1 MTDAASRVS
10 DSDLMA
16 VRSYPPE
23 LRKAILSHVG
33 LKNLRTMNTP
43 AATALAR
50 VLSGNDNKRR
60 TSLICALAAYFM
72 PAFRNYDDLS
82 KGDCI
87 QLLRGGQDTD
97 VLSRTQVLALL
108 LAGTADFP
116 DAIVDLVLADLYWHD
131 VALSPV
137 ALALLV
143 HSSERLGSDAATAVR
158 EGWRELRSLHP
169 ELPQVPVSIHE
180 LRDAALMLPR
190 DKGAALPIE
199 DSNPAVSDTTDDHP
213 AAAEANDQLTDIDE
227 PSLDAL
233 CRELDQLRVTF
244 SSACV
249 AAERVRAA
257 LERAERPLD
266 QDVEVIL
273 RGIQDFDGLRDRLQT
288 QQHLP
293 SPATTVET
301 FQQVLDRLRSAD
313 AQRARI
319 RSLARISGPPSIEAL
334 LQEVREA
341 ANAESQLLEPLMD
354 LIDLAGNTQSF
365 LEIFE
370 AEQRFR
376 ELAPQHWLPVAT
388 AAAHGQLTID
398 TDEDIPSAAD
408 EQETASL
415 LVDPTPS
422 ISEAESV
429 ISALRLDDAAT
440 PSVSESEP
448 AQTAKNDLDD
458 LDAFIEER
466 LGHQLAPASAASP
479 GVTTPETDV
488 HEPTRTERPSS
499 PTPAADAVQTTEPA
513 PAQASVTPAN
523 DVSELDEALQAEACA
538 LRNKRFGL
546 AAWIRDAAGGSS
558 AEVNARRCAAIAGE
572 MSEFAGRLSAAFT
585 EYAADLSIRTLS
597 DDTAGQLLAWAAAL
611 RTCLV
616 HPTPEAAQ
624 LLDELAPL
632 LSPYPGLA
640 AYGDGFSR
648 LAQAGAYLMPGLSG
662 RIYDTSQA
670 EVNRREASEAAARLL
685 AEGPSQTIKFALA
698 TEVWKSLLQ
707 NASSGPGKLLAIAAG
722 DDASQAEN
730 VRRDLEELRAGSAL
744 DRLIDEEAKQRATR
758 RSSNRIHSGA
768 RTKLVVKLEKAL
780 DVVAAWVA
788 AVHELQSSR
797 VDDSGVARVIKHLN
811 DLRSTVGQNRSRAD
825 DELSRLTNSTDPI
838 IAAAASGAAALI
850 ADTLW
855 RLDGGQNERAEPL
868 PAHVLNNDLLLSPAI
883 PLAVDGLTPK
893 SKPTLEELIPRCTS
907 AMPDWREAFE
917 SRAQRGDHEGTR
929 ALLAILAYENPALAT
944 ELRLRRDKLVDTA
957 RHERGDRIEDLQ
969 DRIAE
974 WRRDGVLPEAVAN
987 DFVTR
992 LHALDSDVRDDFD
1005 VIADALAELEREV
1018 TSVRDREIASDER
1031 LLAKLSAEN
1040 ADVAAARN
1048 RIQVY
1053 IEAGDLTTAREFM
1066 AQAKVGNELPQVSDA
1081 IDHLERFFPAFP
1093 QAFEDLSAGAR
1104 GRQRGRE
1111 SDEWLQRLKDAL
1123 HTGNDVSDAD
1133 LRALL
1138 LRAGLSVP
1146 GIPRGRL
1153 GLALNGIRTWQT
1165 MAQGPKAAGNFKS
1178 AVAAVLQMIGLEGV
1192 QEPATPEQNR
1202 QWITLKQVHR
1212 LGDSLLPAFGSRMSP
1227 SGDRLRL
1234 LLVWRPP
1241 GPQQVMEWLKD
1252 QPEDQTVLVFYF
1264 GVLSAEQRQQLAA
1277 LSRRRPTP
1285 VVAVLDDA
1293 AVTYLA
1299 CVPDANWATTQ
1310 CLLAP
1315 FTAANPYAP
1324 TGDVPEEMFY
1334 GRQGQLREVTNPT
1347 GSSFVYGGRQLGKS
1361 ALLRKAERK
1370 IRETDPHRKVISEII
1385 QDIGRVAKVSALWPR
1400 LAGRLAEAGVLSTS
1414 AASLT
1419 DPAEICR
1426 EVREWIEGDPA
1437 HQLLILLDEADEF
1450 LNRDARDESF
1460 ANVISLRNL
1469 MKETNNRV
1477 KVVFAG
1483 LHQTARFES
1492 LSNQPLAHLGT
1503 PIAVGPLDPRDAY
1516 NLLTEPLATLGFRFP
1531 DRLAARVIAEAN
1543 NAPAL
1548 IQLFADALLTRLRRT
1563 SSSHTTL
1570 PYEITRDDVD
1580 AVWRDNK
1587 LARGFRDRFEW
1598 TLNLDK
1604 RYKIIAYT
1612 VAFHA
1617 LEAGPDITLTANELR
1632 SECQQWWRQGFSDST
1647 SDGFRGLLDECVN
1660 LGVLA
1665 ADGERYRLR
1674 TPHILNLLGGAEEV
1688 ETILGQ
1694 ADTFELPDSF
1704 DAQSYRYAY
1713 KTHGERSPLTGSQ
1726 ITRLLSPRNVLHLV
1740 AGSPALQI
1748 DRVATALEDAADQHK
1763 QAQTLRVGVGLTL
1776 EGAVQRAAQ
1785 SAEHDL
1791 LIIDLTG
1798 LPYKKA
1804 AAMARTAAKAI
1815 SLPTKGHLSVVL
1827 IAPPEHATE
1836 WLATARPA
1844 GDGEVGDWTNT
1855 ADLIELQP
1863 FNKAAVRQWMHEE
1876 GLGFQDEPSQ
1886 DALLRITGGW
1896 PSLISKVVHA
1906 LRGGRAD
1913 RDQALESCQTYVEQA
1928 PEEFVRSTGVLCD
1941 KAIHSAWHTLVETDL
1956 CDTPEV
1962 LAEWLTLAAAGDESH
1977 PLSESGLQEEGYISA
1992 ADLIEVLRILGALR
2006 AVDGK
2011 LRPEPVL
2018 MKATLLMGSLGD

>member
-1 MTDAASRVS
+1 MTDAAGRVS
-10 DSDLMA
+10 GDDLMT
-16 VRSYPPE
+16 VRAYPSD
-23 LRKAILSHVG
+23 LRKAILSHAG
-33 LKNLRTMNTP
+33 LANLRSMNAP
-43 AATALAR
+43 AATTLAR
-50 VLSGNDNKRR
+50 LLHGSDSRRR
-60 TSLICALAAYFM
+60 TSLICTLAAYFM
-72 PAFRNYDDLS
+72 PAFHNYDDLS
-82 KGDCI
+82 KDECVR
-87 QLLRGGQDTD
+87 LLCGGPGAD
-97 VLSRTQVLALL
+97 VLSRTRVLSIL
-108 LAGTADFP
+108 LATTANFP
-116 DAIVDLVLADLYWHD
+116 DPIIDLMLADIYRHD
-131 VALSPV
+131 EALSPM
-137 ALALLV
+137 ALGLLV
-143 HSSERLGSDAATAVR
+143 HSCDRLGPEAAEAVR
-158 EGWRELRSLHP
+158 EGWRELRNLHP
-169 ELPQVPVSIHE
+169 ELPEVPVPIHE
-180 LRDAALMLPR
+180 LRNAALALLHEQHKR
-190 DKGAALPIE
+190 GSALPNE
-199 DSNPAVSDTTDDHP
+199 EPDPAVSDTVDDQSATADTHGRMT
-213 AAAEANDQLTDIDE
+213 EIDQ
-227 PSLDAL
+227 PSIELL
-233 CRELDQLRVTF
+233 CHELDQLRETF
-244 SSACV
+244 SSACL

-273 RGIQDFDGLRDRLQT
+273 RGIQDFDDLRDRLQAR
-288 QQHLP
+288 QDLP
-293 SPATTVET
+293 VPTPTVAT
-301 FQQVLDRLRSAD
+301 FQQVLDQLRSAD
-313 AQRARI
+313 SRRAKL
-319 RSLARISGPPSIEAL
+319 RSLTGISGPASIEGL
-334 LQEVREA
+334 LKEVREA
-341 ANAESQLLEPLMD
+341 ARTESPILEPLVE
-354 LIDLAGNTQSF
+354 LIGLAGVTESL
-365 LEIFE
+365 LEIVE

-376 ELAPQHWLPVAT
+376 DLAPRHWLPLAT
-388 AAAHGQLTID
+388 AAAHGWLILTD
-398 TDEDIPSAAD
+398 DEDAHDPAD
-408 EQETASL
+408 GQETATPP
-415 LVDPTPS
+415 VDEPTPTP
-422 ISEAESV
+422 
-429 ISALRLDDAAT
+429 LRNA
-440 PSVSESEP
+440 EP
-448 AQTAKNDLDD
+448 ALPTHRPEVTATVPPPEPVQPTEDDLHD
-458 LDAFIEER
+458 LDAFIEEKLSR
-466 LGHQLAPASAASP
+466 RLAPVSTASP
-479 GVTTPETDV
+479 PLTTAETDA
-488 HEPTRTERPSS
+488 HEPA
-499 PTPAADAVQTTEPA
+499 TPASDVVKATESATAEA
-513 PAQASVTPAN
+513 PALSTYDLP
-523 DVSELDEALQAEACA
+523 ELDGALKAEACA
-538 LRNKRFGL
+538 LRSRRFGL
-546 AAWIRDAAGGSS
+546 AAWVRDVAGGSS

-572 MSEFAGRLSAAFT
+572 MSEFAGRLSAAFA
-585 EYAADLSIRTLS
+585 ESAADLSMRTLS

-611 RTCLV
+611 RICLV

-640 AYGDGFSR
+640 AYGDGFSK

-662 RIYDTSQA
+662 QIYDTSQA
-670 EVNRREASEAAARLL
+670 EVSRREASEAAARLL
-685 AEGPSQTIKFALA
+685 SEGPSQTIKFALA

-707 NASSGPGKLLAIAAG
+707 NASSGPGRLLAIAAA
-722 DDASQAEN
+722 DDTSHVED
-730 VRRDLEELRAGSAL
+730 VRQDLGRLRAGGAL

-758 RSSNRIHSGA
+758 RSSNHIHSGA
-768 RTKLVVKLEKAL
+768 RAKLIMKIDKAL

-788 AVHELQSSR
+788 AVHELESSR
-797 VDDSGVARVIKHLN
+797 VDDSGVARVIRHLN
-811 DLRSTVGQNRSRAD
+811 DLRSTVGQNRRRAD
-825 DELSRLTNSTDPI
+825 EELTRLTNSPDPI
-838 IAAAASGAAALI
+838 VAAAASGAEALI

-855 RLDGGQNERAEPL
+855 RLDGGQSDRIEPP
-868 PAHVLNNDLLLSPAI
+868 PALVLNSDLLLSPAI
-883 PLAVDGLTPK
+883 RVAAEGLTPK
-893 SKPTLEELIPRCTS
+893 GKPLLEELVPLCASTAR
-907 AMPDWREAFE
+907 DWRAAFE
-917 SRAQRGDHEGTR
+917 ARAQRGDHEGTR
-929 ALLAILAYENPALAT
+929 ALLSVLAYEEPGLAV
-944 ELRLRRDKLVDTA
+944 ELRPHRDKSVDSA
-957 RHERGDRIEDLQ
+957 RQRRGDRIEDLQ

-974 WRRDGVLPEAVAN
+974 WRRDGVLPEGVAN

-1005 VIADALAELEREV
+1005 VIEEALAELEREM
-1018 TSVRDREIASDER
+1018 TGVRDNEIASDER
-1031 LLAKLSAEN
+1031 LLAELSAEN
-1040 ADVAAARN
+1040 ADVAAVRE
-1048 RIQVY
+1048 RIEAYVG
-1053 IEAGDLTTAREFM
+1053 AGDLTTAREFM
-1066 AQAKVGNELPQVSDA
+1066 AQAKAGNELPQVSDA
-1081 IDHLERFFPAFP
+1081 VDHLERFFPAFP
-1093 QAFEDLSAGAR
+1093 QAFEDLSSAPK

-1111 SDEWLQRLKDAL
+1111 GDEWLQSLKDAL
-1123 HTGNDVSDAD
+1123 HSGNDVSDAD

-1138 LRAGLSVP
+1138 RRAGLSVP
-1146 GIPRGRL
+1146 GIPRGRR

-1165 MAQGPKAAGNFKS
+1165 MSQGPKAAGNFKS

-1192 QEPATPEQNR
+1192 QEPANPEQNR
-1202 QWITLKQVHR
+1202 QWITLKQVQR

-1227 SGDRLRL
+1227 SGDRLKL

-1264 GVLSAEQRQQLAA
+1264 GVLSADQRRQLAT

-1293 AVTYLA
+1293 AITYLA

-1334 GRQGQLREVTNPT
+1334 GRQGQLREVTSPT

-1370 IRETDPHRKVISEII
+1370 IHETDPHRRVISEII
-1385 QDIGRVAKVSALWPR
+1385 QDIGRVAKVTALWPR
-1400 LAGRLAEAGVLSTS
+1400 LAGRLAEAGVLSGG

-1426 EVREWIEGDPA
+1426 EVREWIDGDPA

-1469 MKETNNRV
+1469 MKETHNRV

-1503 PIAVGPLDPRDAY
+1503 PIAIGPLDPRDAY

-1548 IQLFADALLTRLRRT
+1548 IQLFADALLTRLRRIST
-1563 SSSHTTL
+1563 SHTAL

-1604 RYKIIAYT
+1604 RYKVIAYT

-1617 LEAGPDITLTANELR
+1617 LEAGPDVTLTANELR
-1632 SECQQWWRQGFSDST
+1632 SECQEWWRQGFSDST

-1694 ADTFELPDSF
+1694 ADAFELPDSF

-1726 ITRLLSPRNVLHLV
+1726 ITRLLGPRNVLHLV
-1740 AGSPALQI
+1740 AGSLALQI
-1748 DRVATALEDAADQHK
+1748 DRVATALEDAAAQHK
-1763 QAQTLRVGVGLTL
+1763 QAQTLRVGAGLTL

-1791 LIIDLTG
+1791 LIVDLTG
-1798 LPYKKA
+1798 LPYKRA

-1815 SLPTKGHLSVVL
+1815 SMPTKGHLSVVL

-1844 GDGEVGDWTNT
+1844 GYGEVGDWTNT

-1896 PSLISKVVHA
+1896 PSLISRVVHA
-1906 LRGGRAD
+1906 LKGGRAD
-1913 RDQALESCQTYVEQA
+1913 RDLALEACQASVERS
-1928 PEEFVRSTGVLCD
+1928 PKEFVQSTGVLSD
-1941 KAIHSAWHTLVETDL
+1941 KVIRTAWRTLVETDE

-1962 LAEWLTLAAAGDESH
+1962 LAEWLTLAAAGDEPH
-1977 PLSESGLQEEGYISA
+1977 ALSESGLAEEGYMSTS
-1992 ADLIEVLRILGALR
+1992 DLIEVLRILGALR
-2006 AVDGK
+2006 PLSDGR

-2018 MKATLLMGSLGD
+2018 VKATQLMGPLGD